1 MRALYK
7 KSQNLGSAY
16 LRNERGNVAMIFAF
30 SVIPLLL
37 TGGIAIDYARD
48 AMIRGRLTAVAD
60 AAVLTATT
68 PAMLQQ
74 SSSVAQAAATKM
86 FAAQAALINGL
97 TYDSTKLTVTITDT
111 SGANGIVRK
120 ANVTYAATVNNIF
133 GKLEKQQQTGFTV
146 ASTSTI
152 SSAPNINFYLMLDSS
167 ASMLIPA
174 TTAGISTMYSK
185 TGCSLACHESDFKD
199 PENTVQYSGW
209 GTIDTYT
216 YAKNAGVTLRID
228 NVRTAAQSL
237 VTTAQSTMATYN
249 ANAQA
254 GVALTYQMAAYT
266 FDEHLTKLLSLTPTT
281 SANTSTMQSAI
292 STIAPPLMADNS
304 FLPVG
309 GSYTYPTGTGAGSYT
324 TVTSIPTSQSVTYGI
339 TRSGDKALKTSPSVT
354 DCSGKTAKST
364 TVTATNTG
372 LCNDDAG
379 TNFALAL
386 YGMNNNMPNPGNGT
400 SLGSD
405 TPQEVLMIVTDG
417 VDDVSLYNSSYC
429 KTSYNWSYTNKYGT
443 FNRCQQPVNT
453 ALCSTIKARG
463 IRIAVLYTTYFPI
476 TNNYW
481 YNATV
486 DPFISQVPT
495 NLKACA
501 SSDQLYTEVSTDG
514 DITAALKQLFINAV
528 QSAPHLIQ

>member
-111 SGANGIVRK
+111 AGANGIVRK

-133 GKLEKQQQTGFTV
+133 GKLENQQQTGFTV

-167 ASMLIPA
+167 PSMEIPA
-174 TTAGISTMYSK
+174 TTAGINAMVK
-185 TGCSLACHESDFKD
+185 NTGCALACHESDFQD
-199 PENTVQYSGW
+199 SENTVQYPGW
-209 GTIDTYT
+209 GTIDSYT
-216 YAKNAGVTLRID
+216 YAKNAGITLRID

-237 VTTAQSTMATYN
+237 VTTAQNTMTTYN
-249 ANAQA
+249 ASAQS
-254 GVALTYQMAAYT
+254 GVTLTYQMAAYT

-281 SANTSTMQSAI
+281 SANASTMQSAI
-292 STIAPPLMADNS
+292 STIAPPLMADNGY
-304 FLPVG
+304 LPVG

-324 TVTSIPTSQSVTYGI
+324 TIASIPQSATTNYKSVTSGKKTTKYYGL
-339 TRSGDKALKTSPSVT
+339 S
-354 DCSGKTAKST
+354 
-364 TVTATNTG
+364 
-372 LCNDDAG
+372 NDDAG

-386 YGMNNNMPNPGNGT
+386 YGMNKNMPNPGNGT

-417 VDDVSLYNSSYC
+417 VDDVSLYNSSSC
-429 KTSYNWSYTNKYGT
+429 STSYNWSYTNSYGSFT
-443 FNRCQQPVNT
+443 RCQQPVNT
-453 ALCSTIKARG
+453 ALCTTIKARG
-463 IRIAVLYTTYFPI
+463 IRIAVLYTTYFPV
-476 TNNYW
+476 TSNSW
-481 YNATV
+481 YNSTV
-486 DPFISQVPT
+486 APFISQVPT

-501 SSDQLYTEVSTDG
+501 SSDQLYAEVSTDG
-514 DITAALKQLFINAV
+514 DITAALNQLFINAV